1 MKTFR
6 FAYALI
12 MTKKKISPP
21 FLFLAA
27 LVSDVTVCYAELFFL
42 PQNVVYIDF
51 KVANPF
57 KQSKAILVTI
67 FVVVLSSG
75 LISEWSYILL
85 LLSPT
90 RYTGR
95 RESSF
100 KYFCLYLFCVDDV
113 NCCSYILF

>member
-6 FAYALI
+6 FAYSLI
-12 MTKKKISPP
+12 MTKKISPP
-21 FLFLAA
+21 FFLFLAA
-27 LVSDVTVCYAELFFL
+27 LVSDVIVCYAELFFL
-42 PQNVVYIDF
+42 LQNVVYIDL

-67 FVVVLSSG
+67 LVVALSSE

-90 RYTGR
+90 RYIGR

-113 NCCSYILF
+113 KCCSYILF